1 MSARSGTADTVNALS
16 DGQKSPD
23 GALDGGG
30 RKAQLPAPTTTSPWP
45 RRLILILLL
54 APALLWL
61 FALVVLPHAQL
72 ALLSLRE
79 RVAPHVYEPS
89 LAQYRTFFAEPLY
102 WQVFVRTAALSIA
115 ATALTLLVAFPIA
128 WVITKVARGRASSL
142 LFVVC
147 LIPFWV
153 SETVRALGWLI
164 LLRESGVLPA
174 LLVKLGLTAVPVEL
188 LYHDATILTG
198 LVYTSLLF
206 MVVPLVSSLES
217 LDNSL
222 IEAAY
227 DLGANGFAILWKIVI
242 PHAAPGMT
250 AGCIVVFMLT
260 LGNYLTPN
268 LLGGKNSQWFTELIY
283 SQFIVRF
290 NWEQGAAFGFLLLG
304 LSTSIVALGLR
315 VSGQRFADVMRRS

>member
-1 MSARSGTADTVNALS
+1 MVEAPSPGGWRARL
-16 DGQKSPD
+16 
-23 GALDGGG
+23 L
-30 RKAQLPAPTTTSPWP
+30 L
-45 RRLILILLL
+45 LLLL

-61 FALVVLPHAQL
+61 CALIVFPHIDL
-72 ALLSLRE
+72 AILSFRE
-79 RVAPHVYEPS
+79 RVAPHVFVPS

-102 WQVFVRTAALSIA
+102 WQVFVRTAFLSIL

-128 WVITKVARGRASSL
+128 WVITKIATGRASAL

-174 LLVKLGLTAVPVEL
+174 LLVKLGLTAMPVEL

-206 MVVPLVSSLES
+206 MVTPLVSSLES

-227 DLGANGFAILWKIVI
+227 DLGANGFAILRKIVI
-242 PHAAPGMT
+242 PHAAPGIT

-283 SQFIVRF
+283 TQFIARF
-290 NWEQGAAFGFLLLG
+290 NWEQGAAFGFLLLA

-315 VSGQRFADVMRRS
+315 LSGQRFVDVMRRT

>member
-1 MSARSGTADTVNALS
+1 ME
-16 DGQKSPD
+16 
-23 GALDGGG
+23 
-30 RKAQLPAPTTTSPWP
+30 
-45 RRLILILLL
+45 RRLIMAEAFLGSAWQRRLVLTLLL

-61 FALVVLPHAQL
+61 LMLIVLPHVDL
-72 ALLSLRE
+72 GFLSFRE
-79 RVAPHVYEPS
+79 RIAPHHYRPS
-89 LAQYRTFFAEPLY
+89 LEHYRTFFVEPLY
-102 WQVFVRTAALSIA
+102 WQVFVRTALLSA
-115 ATALTLLVAFPIA
+115 VATALTLVIAFPIA
-128 WVITKVARGRASSL
+128 WVITKVAQGRASAL

-153 SETVRALGWLI
+153 SETVRTLGWLI

-174 LLVKLGLTAVPVEL
+174 LLVKLGITAVPVEL
-188 LYHDATILTG
+188 LYHDATILVG

-227 DLGANGFAILWKIVI
+227 DLGASGYSILKTIVI
-242 PHAAPGMT
+242 PHAAPGIT

-260 LGNYLTPN
+260 LGNYLTPT

-283 SQFIVRF
+283 TQFIVRF
-290 NWEQGAAFGFLLLG
+290 NWEQGAAFGFLLLA
-304 LSTSIVALGLR
+304 LSTAMVALGLR
-315 VSGQRFADVMRRS
+315 LSGQRFVDVMRRS